1 MTQKEATRFIQD
13 AFVNYLRIDIAVFDN
28 IEHLIFKSDNSNEYI
43 VFKQLPEEQCNIS
56 GIFNSAAD
64 CYFWIANNNN

>member
-1 MTQKEATRFIQD
+1 MTQKEATKFIQD
-13 AFVNYLRIDIAVFDN
+13 TFVNYSRIDIAVFNDV
-28 IEHLIFKSDNSNEYI
+28 EYLIFKNNNNNEYI
-43 VFKQLPEEQCNIS
+43 VVKQLPEEQCNVS